1 MLPLQE
7 TSGKDNAARH
17 LMERFD
23 AAPHG
28 CFLLCDDDNDLRT
41 PHQSDHKSS
50 VKHCWMCLRHRPH
63 LPPPPFAGR
72 CCCHCCA

>member
-17 LMERFD
+17 LMDRFD

-41 PHQSDHKSS
+41 PHKVTINRVSS
-50 VKHCWMCLRHRPH
+50 T
-63 LPPPPFAGR
+63 AG
-72 CCCHCCA
+72 CV

>member
-41 PHQSDHKSS
+41 PH
-50 VKHCWMCLRHRPH
+50 
-63 LPPPPFAGR
+63 
-72 CCCHCCA
+72 